1 LSHNFSN
8 THTKEKAAKT
18 PFLLSKKEANTNNN
32 SLNTTPLHPSKAMAP
47 TTNDTSL
54 ADRTTLNI
62 QNRLLGLAAE
72 LRNAIYDLVLSP
84 PDIANVFQA
93 TDTDAVYIFQ
103 TTEIVKKPALLLVS
117 EQTRAETT
125 SLWYG
130 SRPSRVEV
138 TAHTV
143 SWFGEW
149 AANLK
154 DGDLVLIKHLTVIFW
169 LEEKHL
175 YDDEGFVLASQIR
188 VPCHCAKLLTQVVV
202 LLTL

>member
-1 LSHNFSN
+1 
-8 THTKEKAAKT
+8 
-18 PFLLSKKEANTNNN
+18 
-32 SLNTTPLHPSKAMAP
+32 MAS

-54 ADRTTLNI
+54 ADRTTLNT

-84 PDIANVFQA
+84 PDIANAFQA
-93 TDTDAVYIFQ
+93 TDTDAVDIFQ

-117 EQTRAETT
+117 QQTRAETT
-125 SLWYG
+125 SLWYS
-130 SRPSRVEV
+130 SRPFRAEV

-149 AANLK
+149 AESLK
-154 DGDLVLIKHLTVIFW
+154 SGDLALIKHLTVIFW

-175 YDDEGFVLASQIR
+175 YNDEGFVLDSVWNPGVSVQ
-188 VPCHCAKLLTQVVV
+188 HC
-202 LLTL
+202 

>member
-1 LSHNFSN
+1 MAPPSN
-8 THTKEKAAKT
+8 T
-18 PFLLSKKEANTNNN
+18 
-32 SLNTTPLHPSKAMAP
+32 
-47 TTNDTSL
+47 TSL
-54 ADRTTLNI
+54 ADRTTLNT
-62 QNRLLGLAAE
+62 QTRLLGLAAE
-72 LRNAIYDLVLSP
+72 LRNAIYDIVLSP
-84 PDIANVFQA
+84 PDIANAFQA
-93 TDTDAVYIFQ
+93 TDTDAVDIFQ
-103 TTEIVKKPALLLVS
+103 TTEIVKKPALLVS

-130 SRPSRVEV
+130 SRPFRVEV

-149 AANLK
+149 AASLK
-154 DGDLVLIKHLTVIFW
+154 DGDLALIKHLTVIFW

-188 VPCHCAKLLTQVVV
+188 APCHCAKLLTWVVV